1 MSNITFQLV
10 TLLVGVVVIL
20 VGLTLSDLVTAAVA
34 GANTYEVRYNTVR
47 NSDEVLGECVFQ
59 SQPKTALDKKGGGC
73 IQGEDGKLPEMGDFC
88 VLTQTS
94 GIEEN
99 SNPNMRPYYVFSDLD
114 ALGNPAVT
122 VRPGDSVV
130 PIMAPINNNPMLDCG
145 LGTFTGSSAV
155 LFLVP
160 IVWFLVVLSIGL
172 SMIGFAGLGIAG
184 RGPLAGGR

>member
-10 TLLVGVVVIL
+10 TLLVGVVVIV
-20 VGLTLSDLVTAAVA
+20 VGLTLSDLVTAQVA
-34 GANTYEVRYNTVR
+34 GASTYEVRYNTVR

-59 SQPKTALDKKGGGC
+59 SQPKTALDEKGTACSDRKAGGDLKN
-73 IQGEDGKLPEMGDFC
+73 GEQC
-88 VLTQTS
+88 VLTLDS
-94 GIEEN
+94 EIEED
-99 SNPNMRPYYVFSDLD
+99 SDPDSEDYVFSDPD
-114 ALGNPAVT
+114 AVR

-130 PIMAPINNNPMLDCG
+130 RIMAPIDNNPMLDCG

>member
-1 MSNITFQLV
+1 MSNITIQL
-10 TLLVGVVVIL
+10 TALLGGVVVIL

-59 SQPKTALDKKGGGC
+59 SQPKTALDKKGMAC
-73 IQGEDGKLPEMGDFC
+73 DLNADGEPKKDGKC

-94 GIEEN
+94 EIEEN
-99 SNPNMRPYYVFSDLD
+99 SDPDIPTDYVFSDLD
-114 ALGNPAVT
+114 DLGTPAVT

-130 PIMAPINNNPMLDCG
+130 PIMAPIDNNPMLDCG